1 MAGIDETRAEA
12 SAEAAASG
20 LVEGIAERI
29 GASTSAAAVFGEPVE
44 RDGITVIPVARASWG
59 FGGGSGGEPPNEG
72 AGGGG
77 GSHVAPLGYIEVH
90 GDRAEFKR
98 LRDPRL
104 TGAAVAVGAGV
115 LGFALARLGRRR

>member
-1 MAGIDETRAEA
+1 MTGADKTRAEA
-12 SAEAAASG
+12 AAEAEASG
-20 LVEGIAERI
+20 LVQGIAERV
-29 GASTSAAAVFGEPVE
+29 GARTNAAAVFGEPVDRE
-44 RDGITVIPVARASWG
+44 GVTVIPVARASWG

-77 GSHVAPLGYIEVH
+77 GSHVAPLGYIEIH

-104 TGAAVAVGAGV
+104 SSAAAAVGAGI
-115 LGFALARLGRRR
+115 LGFALARWGRRR